1 MQQMLPG
8 EIYPTSN
15 SKPPNIY
22 KHPFQPLTESSNTKT
37 EVNHVKYTQKERF
50 YPEHETILHW
60 NRSLLPFSWCTERAN
75 FHWRGNHQRSLRRI
89 GDRKLFVHEATVNNR
104 FILRNNLVTIAALQA
119 FLVSIALMGAVLH
132 LLKIPNDTELANRC
146 NKVALLFPVFSY
158 LLVLFM
164 QEQVVRLR
172 FAVTN

>member
-1 MQQMLPG
+1 M
-8 EIYPTSN
+8 
-15 SKPPNIY
+15 
-22 KHPFQPLTESSNTKT
+22 
-37 EVNHVKYTQKERF
+37 KYTQKERF

-89 GDRKLFVHEATVNNR
+89 GDRKLFVHEATVNNW

-172 FAVTN
+172 FAVTNWRPTKYWYFTGNPDIKCII